1 MRRVPTQRLVYKNIL
16 DRNPDDTGLA
26 WWVSEM
32 QTNPSKIWQKVLADF
47 GESAENKANV
57 ASLIA
62 LSMAYDPWE

>member
-1 MRRVPTQRLVYKNIL
+1 MLRVPTQRLVYENIL

-32 QTNPSKIWQKVLADF
+32 QTNPSKTWQKVLADF

-62 LSMAYDPWE
+62 NGMAYDPWE